1 MDLQDLFTAL
11 DVRQADIDLTV
22 EAAGAEQRLIE
33 DVGTVGS
40 RHDDDAVVGLKTVH
54 LDQQL
59 VQGLLTFIV
68 AAAQAG
74 AALAADRV
82 DLVDEDDAGH
92 GLLGLVEQVAYAGS
106 ADADVHLHEIRAGD
120 GVERHTGL
128 TGAGAGQQGLAG
140 TRRAHEQDAVGDAGT
155 EGVELVRALEEL
167 DDFLQFFLLLVLT
180 GHIGEGRGLLVL
192 MLILD
197 LGFAD
202 VHDAAATGTAPH
214 HGEEQEA
221 GAAQHPQIEQD
232 LHPWDGLLE
241 GGVVVGHRCVGVRR
255 IVGSDIFVHI
265 LNENVGIGQLVTDGH
280 SAVVVLHR
288 ADGRRRGGGEHPA
301 EQAAG
306 GLRGAGCGRGVRQ
319 GQVALL
325 QRQGDDAGVPVQ
337 REVRDLIVL
346 KVMHHG
352 GVAHGRAAR
361 AAAAGAQH
369 RPDHQHSRQSQRQ
382 DQGVKARSFRLQKG
396 STPVLFLLIFR
407 RQRA

>member
-1 MDLQDLFTAL
+1 M
-11 DVRQADIDLTV
+11 
-22 EAAGAEQRLIE
+22 
-33 DVGTVGS
+33 
-40 RHDDDAVVGLKTVH
+40 
-54 LDQQL
+54 
-59 VQGLLTFIV
+59 
-68 AAAQAG
+68 
-74 AALAADRV
+74 
-82 DLVDEDDAGH
+82 
-92 GLLGLVEQVAYAGS
+92 
-106 ADADVHLHEIRAGD
+106 
-120 GVERHTGL
+120 
-128 TGAGAGQQGLAG
+128 
-140 TRRAHEQDAVGDAGT
+140 GDAGT

-167 DDFLQFFLLLVLT
+167 DDFLQLFLLLVLT
-180 GHIGEGRGLLVL
+180 GHIGEGRSLLVL

-202 VHDAAATGTAPH
+202 VHDATATGTAPH

-232 LHPWDGLLE
+232 FHPGDGLLE

-280 SAVVVLHR
+280 GAVVVLHR
-288 ADGRRRGGGEHPA
+288 ADGSRRGGGEHPA

-306 GLRGAGCGRGVRQ
+306 SLRGAGRGRSVRQ

>member
-22 EAAGAEQRLIE
+22 KAAGAEQRLIE
-33 DVGTVGS
+33 DVGTVGG

-74 AALAADRV
+74 TALAADRV

-92 GLLGLVEQVAYAGS
+92 GLLGLVEQVAHAGS
-106 ADADVHLHEIRAGD
+106 ADADVHLHEIRTGD

-128 TGAGAGQQGLAG
+128 
-140 TRRAHEQDAVGDAGT
+140 
-155 EGVELVRALEEL
+155 
-167 DDFLQFFLLLVLT
+167 
-180 GHIGEGRGLLVL
+180 
-192 MLILD
+192 
-197 LGFAD
+197 
-202 VHDAAATGTAPH
+202 TGTAPH

-232 LHPWDGLLE
+232 LHPGDGLLE

-288 ADGRRRGGGEHPA
+288 ADGSRRGGGEHPA